1 MRIVTGKSMEPERLY
16 YTVRIATSPPP
27 ERSGAVRLRS
37 GAVGQAKAN
46 MLAFTQLARVLNAKA
61 TGGTYDVP
69 TR

>member
-1 MRIVTGKSMEPERLY
+1 MRHLVLSCRRVLCL
-16 YTVRIATSPPP
+16 
-27 ERSGAVRLRS
+27 ERSAAVRLRS

-61 TGGTYDVP
+61 TGGAYDVP